1 MHYALATFCLKG
13 IGLIMLP
20 VVTHFLPPAEY
31 GLLNFLVS
39 IVAML
44 SIVLSFGFAEVL
56 FRFTPEMPAAKIPG
70 FINACLR
77 LSVVIAV
84 LFFSI
89 TMLFLDIIV
98 GVLPV
103 KVEHID
109 LALLFFNLSISLILG
124 IFLTAFRLQ
133 KKSRKYLITALTQG
147 VTQAVLTAVFLML
160 GWSVTGVLLSGVI
173 AVTTVTVLLL
183 LRHLEVWTQKTE
195 KITLVHVKYASL
207 ITLSALFLY
216 ALSGAENW
224 FIAGILGTEQL
235 TVYFV
240 AAQFSLVLSVMFEP
254 FRMWWFPQ
262 RFERY
267 FASAHFAAKGA
278 VTGCIV
284 ICLLASGMMVFG
296 PTVIRT
302 LLPSAYSIS
311 ADYLPIL
318 CVILVIKTFTELL
331 NLGCYLETTAKYVP
345 LINGLA
351 AILALFLI
359 AIGTQYFGIY
369 GVFSALG
376 TVHII
381 RFIMFYFT
389 SQRLATIPYN
399 LAILC
404 AAFSMIIVQ
413 FILLYISI
421 WCALCWF
428 IWSVFIAYFM
438 FYKSGYCLLAD
449 SKHGEGYE
457 LSGLK

>member
-1 MHYALATFCLKG
+1 
-13 IGLIMLP
+13 
-20 VVTHFLPPAEY
+20 
-31 GLLNFLVS
+31 
-39 IVAML
+39 
-44 SIVLSFGFAEVL
+44 
-56 FRFTPEMPAAKIPG
+56 
-70 FINACLR
+70 
-77 LSVVIAV
+77 
-84 LFFSI
+84 
-89 TMLFLDIIV
+89 
-98 GVLPV
+98 
-103 KVEHID
+103 
-109 LALLFFNLSISLILG
+109 
-124 IFLTAFRLQ
+124 
-133 KKSRKYLITALTQG
+133 
-147 VTQAVLTAVFLML
+147 
-160 GWSVTGVLLSGVI
+160 
-173 AVTTVTVLLL
+173 
-183 LRHLEVWTQKTE
+183 
-195 KITLVHVKYASL
+195 
-207 ITLSALFLY
+207 
-216 ALSGAENW
+216 
-224 FIAGILGTEQL
+224 
-235 TVYFV
+235 
-240 AAQFSLVLSVMFEP
+240 
-254 FRMWWFPQ
+254 
-262 RFERY
+262 
-267 FASAHFAAKGA
+267 
-278 VTGCIV
+278 
-284 ICLLASGMMVFG
+284 
-296 PTVIRT
+296 VIRT